1 MSVSACGAHHVD
13 TWPWNE
19 SIITP
24 GKCFCLFIFSH
35 LHYSVLRCSQ
45 VAPVLTWMHSGAAS
59 LCLSIFL
66 SLSHT
71 HTFRLPTLFVIIFVK
86 AGLMRVKEIER
97 KDLRVHDGP
106 ESWIKVKQID
116 GSETPGARTQGY
128 DILYHRCRCRQ
139 CHQRCLHQCEFYIT
153 SKWQVVSDIPR
164 LLQIVLS
171 TVRVGISLS
180 LLQVLGWDE

>member
-1 MSVSACGAHHVD
+1 
-13 TWPWNE
+13 
-19 SIITP
+19 
-24 GKCFCLFIFSH
+24 
-35 LHYSVLRCSQ
+35 
-45 VAPVLTWMHSGAAS
+45 
-59 LCLSIFL
+59 
-66 SLSHT
+66 
-71 HTFRLPTLFVIIFVK
+71 
-86 AGLMRVKEIER
+86 MRVKEIER
-97 KDLRVHDGP
+97 KDVRMCDGP

-116 GSETPGARTQGY
+116 GSKTLSARTQGY

-180 LLQVLGWDE
+180 LAGFGLR